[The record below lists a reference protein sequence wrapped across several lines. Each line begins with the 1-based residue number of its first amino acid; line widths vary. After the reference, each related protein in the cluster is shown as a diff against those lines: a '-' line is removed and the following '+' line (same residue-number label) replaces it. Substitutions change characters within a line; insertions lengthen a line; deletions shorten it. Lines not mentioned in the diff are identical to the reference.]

1 MLILNF
7 ECSFLMLIF
16 IFYVPPEVGPRS
28 RRRLFKRWIS
38 QEFIFVLSYLHML
51 NILMKIPL
59 DPLTESCFLHFTLS
73 VHTRIHLM
81 RIQEKH
87 RHIHAL

>member
-7 ECSFLMLIF
+7 C
-16 IFYVPPEVGPRS
+16 VPPEEGPRPK
-28 RRRLFKRWIS
+28 RRLFKRWII

-59 DPLTESCFLHFTLS
+59 DPLTESCLFGSHFSLS

-81 RIQEKH
+81 CIQEKH
-87 RHIHAL
+87 WHIHAL

>member
-1 MLILNF
+1 
-7 ECSFLMLIF
+7 MLIF
-16 IFYVPPEVGPRS
+16 NFYVPPEEGPRAK
-28 RRRLFKRWIS
+28 RRLFKRWIS
-38 QEFIFVLSYLHML
+38 QEFIFILSYLHML

-59 DPLTESCFLHFTLS
+59 DPLTESCFFGSHFTLS

-87 RHIHAL
+87 WHIHAL

>member
-1 MLILNF
+1 
-7 ECSFLMLIF
+7 MLIF
-16 IFYVPPEVGPRS
+16 NFYAPPEDGSRP

-38 QEFIFVLSYLHML
+38 QEFFFVLSYLHMP

-59 DPLTESCFLHFTLS
+59 DPLTESCFFGSHFTLS

-87 RHIHAL
+87 WHIQAL

>member
-1 MLILNF
+1 
-7 ECSFLMLIF
+7 MLIF
-16 IFYVPPEVGPRS
+16 NFYVPPEEVPRPK
-28 RRRLFKRWIS
+28 RRLLKRWIS
-38 QEFIFVLSYLHML
+38 QEFIFILSYHML